1 MKEKE
6 EYRNI
11 LYNDKLTPPE
21 VLNKLSEY
29 LNVSTAE
36 LAETIGYDRPQSLYD
51 VINGKTKRISQKMAD
66 KILDKFPNI
75 NSVWI
80 LTGEG
85 NMLLNE
91 SKNITHQSEQK
102 LLPPSGSKVKVPYYD
117 VDFSGGWSSDEVFSM
132 APPSFYITSPNFER
146 AEFACNLSGNSISQI
161 IPSGSVVG
169 FKEIFNWQTYFLTNE
184 LYGIVTKNDL
194 RTVKLVKRS
203 KENKNNLVL
212 IPCPLI
218 EYDKAGYESEEI
230 PMDFVARFYQV
241 IAWAKFERL
250 VM

>member
-1 MKEKE
+1 MTDFKQDKNTEIFQKAVQYLSLRFPNKEISEKTN
-6 EYRNI
+6 Y
-11 LYNDKLTPPE
+11 DKSNVSNFLKGKKPVPDDFLDNFFTTFE
-21 VLNKLSEY
+21 LNKNDFIIDSSKDLY
-29 LNVSTAE
+29 GNTVSND
-36 LAETIGYDRPQSLYD
+36 I
-51 VINGKTKRISQKMAD
+51 
-66 KILDKFPNI
+66 
-75 NSVWI
+75 
-80 LTGEG
+80 
-85 NMLLNE
+85 
-91 SKNITHQSEQK
+91 
-102 LLPPSGSKVKVPYYD
+102 LPPSGSKVKVPYYD

>member
-6 EYRNI
+6 
-11 LYNDKLTPPE
+11 YNTKYIGITDRLNEAIGYLKGKKETKTQKSIA
-21 VLNKLSEY
+21 NKLEIDGGNLSKAISGNESY
-29 LNVSTAE
+29 LTESFLRRFADVFE
-36 LAETIGYDRPQSLYD
+36 LNTNWLL
-51 VINGKTKRISQKMAD
+51 N
-66 KILDKFPNI
+66 
-75 NSVWI
+75 
-80 LTGEG
+80 GEG
-85 NMLLNE
+85 SMLLNI
-91 SKNITHQSEQK
+91 SKDIIDKNEQQ

-203 KENKNNLVL
+203 KENKNNLIL

>member
-6 EYRNI
+6 HNTKYIGITNRLNEAIGYLKGKKETKTQKSI
-11 LYNDKLTPPE
+11 A
-21 VLNKLSEY
+21 NKLEIDGGNLSKAISGNESY
-29 LNVSTAE
+29 LTEPFLRRFADVFE
-36 LAETIGYDRPQSLYD
+36 LNTNWLL
-51 VINGKTKRISQKMAD
+51 N
-66 KILDKFPNI
+66 
-75 NSVWI
+75 
-80 LTGEG
+80 GEG
-85 NMLLNE
+85 SMLLNI
-91 SKNITHQSEQK
+91 SKDIIDKNEQQ

>member
-1 MKEKE
+1 MTDFKQDRNTEIFQKAVQYLSLRFPNKEISERTNYDKSNVSNFLKGKKPVPDDFLNNFFTTFELNKNDFVTDSSKE
-6 EYRNI
+6 
-11 LYNDKLTPPE
+11 LYNNT
-21 VLNKLSEY
+21 
-29 LNVSTAE
+29 VSN
-36 LAETIGYDRPQSLYD
+36 D
-51 VINGKTKRISQKMAD
+51 
-66 KILDKFPNI
+66 
-75 NSVWI
+75 
-80 LTGEG
+80 
-85 NMLLNE
+85 
-91 SKNITHQSEQK
+91 